1 MVVLCWSL
9 SLLLKVLFVVESW
22 LLVTD
27 GLSVAVFGVFDKG
40 DAVDPDEDDGDA
52 WLLPMLDIV

>member
-1 MVVLCWSL
+1 MVLCWSL

-27 GLSVAVFGVFDKG
+27 GLSVVVFGVFDKG